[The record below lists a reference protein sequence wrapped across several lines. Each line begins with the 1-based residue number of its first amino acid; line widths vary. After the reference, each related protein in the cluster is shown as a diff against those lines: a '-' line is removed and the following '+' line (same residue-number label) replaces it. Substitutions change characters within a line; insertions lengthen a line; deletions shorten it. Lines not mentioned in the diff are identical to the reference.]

1 MTNDERNP
9 KPECRT
15 RRRDKIG
22 LSVFG
27 FRYSFDFVIGH
38 SGLGRRFMESLHSIF
53 GVPWVHDR
61 AGANVGQASR
71 LPRGLERETASE
83 PAVGFADRGRRDAGG
98 APAPLSW
105 SPQA

>member
-1 MTNDERNP
+1 MTKEIRSPNVERGAGI
-9 KPECRT
+9 R
-15 RRRDKIG
+15 
-22 LSVFG
+22 SG
-27 FRYSFDFVIGH
+27 FRHSAFGIRSDFVIGH

-71 LPRGLERETASE
+71 LPRGLERETESE

-98 APAPLSW
+98 TPALL
-105 SPQA
+105 A